1 MDSNTLVI
9 VTGLIAVLVALA
21 AVQDSEGG
29 WTGRVGDLN
38 WSLSGSWVTTSAA
51 VIALVLLIVFSDSD
65 EAFATAFLFGLLLL
79 FTPLIYRGLSGDDG
93 ASKLVFFATGGLA
106 AWSSLVLLAFAAQ
119 AVPSIARS
127 ELQTVPLLLVNA
139 AAIAAILAAIV
150 ATSRV
155 LNAAAASDGE
165 WTLP

>member
-1 MDSNTLVI
+1 M
-9 VTGLIAVLVALA
+9 
-21 AVQDSEGG
+21 
-29 WTGRVGDLN
+29 
-38 WSLSGSWVTTSAA
+38 
-51 VIALVLLIVFSDSD
+51 
-65 EAFATAFLFGLLLL
+65 
-79 FTPLIYRGLSGDDG
+79 
-93 ASKLVFFATGGLA
+93 
-106 AWSSLVLLAFAAQ
+106 
-119 AVPSIARS
+119 PSIARS